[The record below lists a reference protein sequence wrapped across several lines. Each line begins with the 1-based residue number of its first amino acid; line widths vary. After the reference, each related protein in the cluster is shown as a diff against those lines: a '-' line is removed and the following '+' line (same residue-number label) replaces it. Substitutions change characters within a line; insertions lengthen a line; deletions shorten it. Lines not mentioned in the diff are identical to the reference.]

1 VFLFSGLVHEVAI
14 SLPVQAGYG
23 LPTLYFAIHGIAVM
37 LEPRLFREGSVA
49 ARLWTVLLVVVPLP
63 MVFHEPLLA
72 GVVWPIIGVTP
83 W

>member
-1 VFLFSGLVHEVAI
+1 
-14 SLPVQAGYG
+14 
-23 LPTLYFAIHGIAVM
+23 M
-37 LEPRLFREGSVA
+37 LAEPCMFREGSVA

-63 MVFHEPLLA
+63 LVFHEPFLA